1 MVREKAAVV
10 GGEAERME
18 RTVSILVTR
27 LKEKRKN
34 MLKAVGTRPYQ
45 GFPVSKKERLSRYS
59 QIRRD
64 AASLTQLFKENA
76 KFKADGRVLLPKSL
90 LKDIMSMEKT
100 IRVGEGEKEEL
111 V

>member
-1 MVREKAAVV
+1 MPREKAAVA

-27 LKEKRKN
+27 LKEKRDA
-34 MLKAVGTRPYQ
+34 MLQAIGKRPYQ
-45 GFPVSKKERLSRYS
+45 GFPVSKNERLSRYS

-64 AASLTQLFKENA
+64 TESLTQLFKENA

-90 LKDIMSMEKT
+90 IKDIMGMEKT
-100 IRVGEGEKEEL
+100 IRIGEGEKEEL